1 MGGMEFLTLLVHHGI
16 HSGAHESN
24 CLLHRLSGVVMCFSS
39 SLFKFTPNRQTGA
52 LELHGAAAAAA
63 NQIPAEI
70 WYMMV
75 PGKGGDMP
83 QMSRGTPLT
92 SQLETRER
100 PGAALAV

>member
-1 MGGMEFLTLLVHHGI
+1 MEFIQAPMKAAAYYTGLVVSLCAFHHRF
-16 HSGAHESN
+16 SN
-24 CLLHRLSGVVMCFSS
+24 SHR
-39 SLFKFTPNRQTGA
+39 TDNETGA
-52 LELHGAAAAAA
+52 LELHGAAAAAAA

-83 QMSRGTPLT
+83 QMLRSTPLT
-92 SQLETRER
+92 SQPETRER